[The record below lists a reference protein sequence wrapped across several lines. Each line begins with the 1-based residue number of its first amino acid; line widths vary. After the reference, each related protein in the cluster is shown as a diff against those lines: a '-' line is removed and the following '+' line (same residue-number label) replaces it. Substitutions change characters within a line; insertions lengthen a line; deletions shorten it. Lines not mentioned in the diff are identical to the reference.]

1 MKSALCPYCISKG
14 QEEIGVYLFMAHLSS
29 FPRDKKDE
37 VKAIKRSYIFF
48 TTVAAVT
55 STGIKIATEPIGEV

>member
-29 FPRDKKDE
+29 FSRDKKDE
-37 VKAIKRSYIFF
+37 VKAIKRSHIFF
-48 TTVAAVT
+48 TTVGCSHIHRIKVAV
-55 STGIKIATEPIGEV
+55 EPIGEV